1 MYLMGNPENVRSGL
15 ESEAAAL
22 KSSLL
27 NSQSEVGSLKSRN
40 SSLEASNRHT
50 LALLES
56 KSSAYDKLAEELS
69 SQHRKAVELRRE
81 VSTLE
86 QKLQAANSAS
96 ASARF
101 REQSLQ
107 QELELLKKNNE
118 WFETEL
124 KTKSG
129 EYLKYRKEKSARISE
144 LQHLNEEANSVVDS
158 LKRSENSLKLRLD
171 EVEQKYDGSLSFIQQ
186 LKEEAIQATESFR

>member
-1 MYLMGNPENVRSGL
+1 MYLTRNPETARSSL
-15 ESEAAAL
+15 ESEVAAL
-22 KSSLL
+22 KSSSS
-27 NSQSEVGSLKSRN
+27 NSQSEVCSLKSRN
-40 SSLEASNRHT
+40 SSLEASNRDT

-69 SQHRKAVELRRE
+69 SQHRKTIELRRE

-86 QKLQAANSAS
+86 QRLQAANSAA

-124 KTKSG
+124 K
-129 EYLKYRKEKSARISE
+129 
-144 LQHLNEEANSVVDS
+144 
-158 LKRSENSLKLRLD
+158 
-171 EVEQKYDGSLSFIQQ
+171 
-186 LKEEAIQATESFR
+186 